1 MTRRVVWTST
11 VIALFLLLGYPS
23 RPVEGGGRGAADAVP
38 VAAENRSKSPESR
51 FVRDAQR
58 ALRDLGYDVGPVD
71 GSVGLK
77 TRSALLR
84 FQQSRGLPMTGQ
96 LDAESMARL
105 DIYERLFRARA
116 RSDRG

>member
-1 MTRRVVWTST
+1 MTRRVVWTSA

-23 RPVEGGGRGAADAVP
+23 RPVEGGGRRAADAAP
-38 VAAENRSKSPESR
+38 AAAENRSKSPASR

-71 GSVGLK
+71 GSIGPK

-84 FQQSRGLPMTGQ
+84 FQQSRGLPMTGE

-116 RSDRG
+116 QSDRG

>member
-1 MTRRVVWTST
+1 M
-11 VIALFLLLGYPS
+11 IALFLLLGYPS
-23 RPVEGGGRGAADAVP
+23 GAVGGGAADAVP
-38 VAAENRSKSPESR
+38 AATENRSKNPESR

-58 ALRDLGYDVGPVD
+58 ALKDLGYDVGPVD
-71 GSVGLK
+71 GSIGPK

-84 FQQSRGLPMTGQ
+84 FQRSRGLPMTGE